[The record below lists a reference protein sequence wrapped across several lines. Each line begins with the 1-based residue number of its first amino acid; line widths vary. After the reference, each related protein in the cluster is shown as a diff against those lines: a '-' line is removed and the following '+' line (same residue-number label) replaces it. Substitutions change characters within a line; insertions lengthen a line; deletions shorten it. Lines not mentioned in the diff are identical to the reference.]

1 MSSLYPFSTNPIP
14 KQDRSKVVVA
24 SGSGPYTNA
33 RRALDA
39 FRLDWARGKRVL
51 LKPNA
56 GRIAPAGS
64 GIITEPQVVAAGID
78 AFMEAGAEVTVG
90 DSPIVGIKGFQAL
103 EASGIAEV
111 VQERGCL
118 LLDLDKRK
126 YVKVELPEGRAIRT
140 LKVCADVL
148 EHDLIVSIPVMKTHM
163 HTRVSL
169 AVKNMKG
176 CLWRRSKVDL
186 HMLPAVP
193 GFDEKSLDVA
203 IADMSAVLRPHF
215 SLIDGTVGM
224 EGLGP
229 SAGSQKPLG
238 AIVAGADP
246 FAADAV
252 ACQLMGID
260 VHEVPHLRLGA
271 RWGYGVVELEK
282 LDITPQH
289 WQKLASRFELAPTN
303 LSIEFAG
310 VQVLDEQ
317 SCSACQSTLLLFL
330 RRCGD
335 RLVHDF
341 GDGSSVVVAIGKGHK
356 QVPEKT
362 LCIGNCMLE
371 HRARGV
377 FVAGCPPVG
386 SAIERALSGESETDA
401 PEAPCDAIE

>member
-1 MSSLYPFSTNPIP
+1 MPSPYPFSTSPIP
-14 KQDRSKVVVA
+14 KQDLLRVVVA
-24 SGSGPYTNA
+24 SGSGAYQNA
-33 RRALDA
+33 RRALGA

-64 GIITEPQVVAAGID
+64 GIITEPEVVAAGID

-90 DSPIVGIKGFQAL
+90 DSPIVGVKGFQAL
-103 EASGIAEV
+103 EASGIAAV
-111 VQERGCL
+111 TRARGCEL
-118 LLDLDKRK
+118 LELDKRR
-126 YVKVELPEGRAIRT
+126 YVKVELPEGRAIRA

-148 EHDLIVSIPVMKTHM
+148 EHDAVVSIPVMKTHM

-193 GFDEKSLDVA
+193 GFEEKSLDVA

-229 SAGSQKPLG
+229 SAGSAKPLG

-246 FAADAV
+246 FATDAV

-260 VHEVPHLRLGA
+260 AGDVPHLRLGA
-271 RWGYGVVELEK
+271 RWGYGVIDLDELSIAPECWR
-282 LDITPQH
+282 D
-289 WQKLASRFELAPTN
+289 AARRFELAPTN
-303 LSIEFAG
+303 LSFAFAG
-310 VQVLDEQ
+310 IQVLDEQ

-330 RRCGD
+330 RRYGD
-335 RLVHDF
+335 KLIHDF
-341 GDGSSVVVAIGKGHK
+341 GDGNSVVVAIGKGHE
-356 QVPEKT
+356 QVPQKT

-371 HRARGV
+371 HRARGI

-386 SAIERALSGESETDA
+386 SAIERALDGQSSAGASNDPPEPGE
-401 PEAPCDAIE
+401 